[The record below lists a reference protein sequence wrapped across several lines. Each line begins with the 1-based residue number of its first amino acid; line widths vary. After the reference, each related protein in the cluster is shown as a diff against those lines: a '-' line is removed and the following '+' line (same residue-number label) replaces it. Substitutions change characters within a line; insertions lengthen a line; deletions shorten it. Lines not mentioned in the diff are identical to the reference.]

1 MAPGPDRRAYEPADR
16 HTPYAR
22 PPPALAAT
30 AGLPSTSEI
39 DASTKAA
46 IQAAAASAARAAI
59 AQQQVHPVGGPHQ
72 PASVPVRPPGA
83 PEFVKVSGESD
94 PRKVAGKLAHTCR
107 EQSAPAMLTIGTK
120 CINQAVKAICIAR
133 GEMIRAAP
141 GDPGNGVANARR
153 VQRFAWQLV
162 SERLQQL
169 LLDSTN
175 ASQVCSSWQQ
185 FLISD

>member
-133 GEMIRAAP
+133 AP
-141 GDPGNGVANARR
+141 
-153 VQRFAWQLV
+153 
-162 SERLQQL
+162 
-169 LLDSTN
+169 
-175 ASQVCSSWQQ
+175 
-185 FLISD
+185 